1 MDLEK
6 IVNAIRCFIVEEAN
20 LEDAS
25 FLENDT
31 DLFEAGLLDSLLAVS
46 LVSFFEDELGCSI
59 DMSELSEENFNSLNA
74 LSSLIHGKLMHV
86 SSQ

>member
-1 MDLEK
+1 M
-6 IVNAIRCFIVEEAN
+6 
-20 LEDAS
+20 
-25 FLENDT
+25 
-31 DLFEAGLLDSLLAVS
+31 DSLLAVS